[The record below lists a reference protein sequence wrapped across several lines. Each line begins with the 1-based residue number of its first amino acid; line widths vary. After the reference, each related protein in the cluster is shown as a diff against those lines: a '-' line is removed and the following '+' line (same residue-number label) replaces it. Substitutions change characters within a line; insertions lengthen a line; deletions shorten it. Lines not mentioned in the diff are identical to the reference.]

1 MVMMIVMMMVMM
13 IVMMMV
19 MMLEIE
25 LLQLISTMSMR
36 IGIVML
42 IVMRRRRMM
51 IMTMVMDYMR
61 MGAYWWICCD
71 ECLLSTIK

>member
-1 MVMMIVMMMVMM
+1 MVMVMMIVIMMVMM
-13 IVMMMV
+13 IVMMLV

-36 IGIVML
+36 IG